1 MQDPVVDKIVAH
13 IESVAEH
20 GVSETARSA
29 AKTFIAENVLHMT
42 RHAMSMVGGSAF
54 RKGTVFERLYRDS
67 AASMYQP
74 LNADQ
79 SRTYIGE
86 VLLRNEDA

>member
-1 MQDPVVDKIVAH
+1 MA
-13 IESVAEH
+13 
-20 GVSETARSA
+20 
-29 AKTFIAENVLHMT
+29 

-86 VLLRNEDA
+86 VLLRIDEEA